1 MAQVCAPAGRCCTA
15 AGGGPR
21 SHQPWLLF
29 LFSLKETVII
39 KEGALGS
46 CSPGKADTLLLLD
59 CPSPYLAGELFSL
72 WQVGGYDAL
81 CAPGVLDAPQPWA
94 RALGTHGRMA
104 SLPTAGW
111 GLTGGWELLC
121 CRAGGKAWLGR
132 GLHGLCFTKGF
143 LPHGVGGFGLLQV
156 QEKSPG
162 SKGRFWALSLLVS
175 HGEYRGVSMFRWAL
189 PRQEEG
195 DARRREGDGRAGAL
209 GPVLAL
215 QA

>member
-1 MAQVCAPAGRCCTA
+1 M
-15 AGGGPR
+15 
-21 SHQPWLLF
+21 
-29 LFSLKETVII
+29 
-39 KEGALGS
+39 
-46 CSPGKADTLLLLD
+46 
-59 CPSPYLAGELFSL
+59 
-72 WQVGGYDAL
+72 

-175 HGEYRGVSMFRWAL
+175 HGEDRGVSMFRWAL